1 MVFTQ
6 SKAFRGQTI
15 PVLGPAFTSGGAPL
29 LVRPGLLGRPYP
41 TIIFL
46 VVLKVKKCYRFLQN
60 RFHGIISVV
69 RSLAKSRLWVS
80 IINHM
85 GINKSIDTVD

>member
-46 VVLKVKKCYRFLQN
+46 VVLKSKNATGSYKIGFME
-60 RFHGIISVV
+60 S
-69 RSLAKSRLWVS
+69 
-80 IINHM
+80 
-85 GINKSIDTVD
+85 